1 MSTMFEKPTKQ
12 RDHSKLLELA
22 VQMITKAV
30 GADGLGAALT
40 ADKLFKTAIGKDTDT
55 QANRNWVW
63 VTQTLAEATRAV
75 LQHPRLHCVLTE
87 SELTPHIT
95 TLIQTVPDRGTI
107 EPVHLNNPSAHP
119 AFADARKMIA
129 GIARK
134 ASPEHPF
141 DDKVIEQ
148 KFFSVLM
155 TAGATV
161 VARHPDYFNGLN
173 LALSSP
179 TQEPQKRELAHAR
192 HTRFISKGFVSDPIF
207 TTDLDETVSL
217 SEVYLHLRCFWHK
230 RQIDDD
236 SKIAITSHVDDL
248 HKTAKDWLLHGED
261 GLRVIGGGPGSG
273 KSSFAR
279 AFAHQILQDNSHR
292 VIFVELQHLTFNADL
307 FQALGTY
314 VQYRN
319 SAVGDGSAGFYDN
332 PLSWAADDQT
342 PVLLVFD
349 GLDELSAQDTEARTL
364 TKNFVD
370 SVSSLLSMQRSSG
383 RDIKA
388 MILGRSSA
396 CQAALSSSDQGK
408 LLHVA
413 PIKTLS
419 DADFR
424 LDVTEQDHGPEGR
437 KDITWHV
444 DDPQNLSELDQ
455 RPDYWRRWQK
465 AKGLPADDVPASV
478 THEDMAELNVE
489 PLLLHLLL
497 ISDFATTRWREAA
510 NNRNYVY
517 EDILTKIYDRN
528 ATKPPMNKTDLSC
541 DDFFRLM
548 ECLSL
553 SAWRG
558 GGRTGDEKS
567 FGKLRKA
574 YRVGKDWRRV
584 IDLPIAHLEN
594 IALHIHTRL
603 DSERVGFSFIH
614 KSFGEYLAG
623 RAVFRTALYLV
634 DRLSGDDEP
643 VDAAGKWAELFSF
656 APLTRPILRF
666 LTDEARRFERSDEMR
681 GTVDALTEVFNH
693 TLRNGFPMDVMS
705 TPDVKY
711 RDLEDRQRNAESTLV
726 STLSVLAQAIPLPK
740 GQTGVTNAE
749 RVVPS
754 WDTRHA
760 AANLFERIQPNG
772 QRGAPLV
779 CARFDFSNAEM
790 LGANFFDIKFE
801 GSTFEGA
808 DLGNSYIFGCSF
820 TDGNLRNANISSAFL
835 AACDYSKADFEYAI
849 LVFTDLRGEELT
861 YVNLSMALLDN
872 SLLDGADLR
881 KVKGITESQLYDAS
895 GDKNTRLPDDIDTS
909 LIPWTDKEE

>member
-1 MSTMFEKPTKQ
+1 MSIEFEKPTKQ
-12 RDHSKLLELA
+12 RDHIKLLELA

-30 GADGLGAALT
+30 GSDMIGTAFAAE
-40 ADKLFKTAIGKDTDT
+40 KLFKAAIGKDTDT

-87 SELTPHIT
+87 IELTPSIT

-119 AFADARKMIA
+119 AFAEARNKIA
-129 GIARK
+129 GIARTV
-134 ASPEHPF
+134 SPEHPF

-161 VARHPDYFNGLN
+161 VARHPDFFNGLN

-192 HTRFISKGFVSDPIF
+192 HARFISKGFVSDPIF

-217 SEVYLHLRCFWHK
+217 SEVYLHLRCFWHR
-230 RQIDDD
+230 RQIDEDG
-236 SKIAITSHVDDL
+236 KISITSHVDDL

-319 SAVGDGSAGFYDN
+319 TGVGDGSAGFYEN

-364 TKNFVD
+364 AKNFVD

-413 PIKTLS
+413 PIKTLA
-419 DADFR
+419 DADFK
-424 LDVTEQDHGPEGR
+424 LDVTDHSPDHGPEGR

-465 AKGLPADDVPASV
+465 AKGLPAEDVPDSV

-574 YRVGKDWRRV
+574 YRVGKNWRRV

-643 VDAAGKWAELFSF
+643 ADAASKWAELFSF

-666 LTDEARRFERSDEMR
+666 LTDEARRFEHPDEMR

-693 TLRNGFPMDVMS
+693 TLRNGFPIDVMS
-705 TPDVKY
+705 TPDVRY

-740 GQTGVTNAE
+740 GQTRVTNAQ
-749 RVVPS
+749 RVVPD
-754 WDTRHA
+754 WGRPHFA
-760 AANLFERIQPNG
+760 ASLFERIQPNG
-772 QRGAPLV
+772 HLANPLS
-779 CARFDFSNAEM
+779 CARFDFSNTDM
-790 LGANFFDIKFE
+790 LGMIFHDIKFD
-801 GSTFEGA
+801 GCTFESASLNRAFMFECSLIGSNFR
-808 DLGNSYIFGCSF
+808 NSKNTGSLLF
-820 TDGNLRNANISSAFL
+820 D
-835 AACDYSKADFEYAI
+835 CDYSEAVFEG
-849 LVFTDLRGEELT
+849 GELSGTNLQTALGLT
-861 YVNLSMALLDN
+861 EPQLSMAQGNQETKLP
-872 SLLDGADLR
+872 
-881 KVKGITESQLYDAS
+881 LYIDAS
-895 GDKNTRLPDDIDTS
+895 K
-909 LIPWTDKEE
+909 IPWADKED

>member
-1 MSTMFEKPTKQ
+1 MSTVFEKPTKQ
-12 RDHSKLLELA
+12 RDHAKLLELA
-22 VQMITKAV
+22 VQMITKAI
-30 GADGLGAALT
+30 GADGLGAALA
-40 ADKLFKTAIGKDTDT
+40 ADKVFKAAIGKDTDS

-63 VTQTLAEATRAV
+63 ITQTLAEATRAV

-87 SELTPHIT
+87 TELSPRIT

-119 AFADARKMIA
+119 AFAEARNMIA
-129 GIARK
+129 GIART

-148 KFFSVLM
+148 KFFSLLM

-179 TQEPQKRELAHAR
+179 THEPQKRELAHAR
-192 HTRFISKGFVSDPIF
+192 HARFISKGFVGDPIF

-217 SEVYLHLRCFWHK
+217 SEVYLHLRCFWHR
-230 RQIDDD
+230 RQIDEDG
-236 SKIAITSHVDDL
+236 KISITSHVDDL
-248 HKTAKDWLLHGED
+248 HKTTKDWLLHGED

-424 LDVTEQDHGPEGR
+424 LDVVEQDHGHGPEGR

-444 DDPQNLSELDQ
+444 DDPHNLSELDQ

-465 AKGLPADDVPASV
+465 AKGLPAENVPDSV

-643 VDAAGKWAELFSF
+643 ADAAGKWAELFAF
-656 APLTRPILRF
+656 APLTHPILRF
-666 LTDEARRFERSDEMR
+666 LTDEARRFEHPDEMR

-705 TPDVKY
+705 TPDVSY

-726 STLSVLAQAIPLPK
+726 STLSVLAQAIPLPE
-740 GQTGVTNAE
+740 GQDICTSAE
-749 RVVPS
+749 RVTVDWPDIDSPTFMFRRIMPS
-754 WDTRHA
+754 HFG
-760 AANLFERIQPNG
+760 NPELPF
-772 QRGAPLV
+772 
-779 CARFDFSNAEM
+779 ARFDFSGTCMNAVDM
-790 LGANFFDIKFE
+790 SQANFSECSFVEAQLFYANLAESDLSKCDFSFAGMDSI
-801 GSTFEGA
+801 SALVAIFEGA
-808 DLGNSYIFGCSF
+808 NLSDAKLPDADIRSARF
-820 TDGNLRNANISSAFL
+820 TDWL
-835 AACDYSKADFEYAI
+835 ASDFETEESRQHDALGLSIDQLQEAI
-849 LVFTDLRGEELT
+849 GNQNTMLPP
-861 YVNLSMALLDN
+861 Y
-872 SLLDGADLR
+872 
-881 KVKGITESQLYDAS
+881 IDAS
-895 GDKNTRLPDDIDTS
+895 K
-909 LIPWTDKEE
+909 IPWADKEE